1 MAQIIEMNPDT
12 PQPRKMDKVIDAIK
26 NGDLVAY
33 PTDTVYAIGCD
44 MFNREAVEKLNT
56 LVKEIKKSP
65 EHSPLAYICH
75 DLKNVAEY
83 AVINNEAHRI
93 LRRLLP
99 GPYTF
104 ILEATKKVPK
114 TALKK
119 RKTVGIRVPQSEI
132 TLQMVRE
139 LGNPVLTTSAVIDD
153 TFIADPWSL
162 KDAYG
167 HMISIVIDAGFIDPQ
182 PSTVLDLSGDY
193 PVVLREGK
201 GPLLD
206 MEFVQML

>member
-1 MAQIIEMNPDT
+1 MAHIIEMNPST
-12 PQPRKMDKVIDAIK
+12 PQPRKMDKVIDALK
-26 NGDLVAY
+26 DGELVAY

-44 MFNREAVEKLNT
+44 MLNRDAVEKLNK
-56 LVKEIKKSP
+56 LVAEIKKSP

-83 AVINNEAHRI
+83 AIINNDAHRI

-104 ILEATKKVPK
+104 ILEATKRIPK
-114 TALKK
+114 TSLKK
-119 RKTVGIRVPQSEI
+119 RKTVGIRVPDSEI
-132 TLQMVRE
+132 PLQMVRQ
-139 LGNPVLTTSAVIDD
+139 LGNAVLTTSAMIDGEL
-153 TFIADPWSL
+153 IADPWAL

-167 HMISIVIDAGFIDPQ
+167 HAVSVIVDGGYIAPE

-193 PVVLREGK
+193 PSVIRMGK

-206 MEFVQML
+206 IEFVL